1 MRSYLL
7 AKQMLIKAKRMT
19 LNSTKKDVMHA
30 AVLQIPRWLLHCA
43 FLSLLVLLLL
53 KGLAWNLILLLFLT
67 AFVDALILP
76 IIISVIR
83 KEDGIR
89 KGAIKGGKLFFE
101 SCLGI
106 SILFFCDYYILKH
119 NPPVSAGVALMV
131 GSLLLLLT
139 ILFFSYVTRK
149 TIYNMELYD
158 LYNISQVAY
167 YSYFLGKIIR
177 SILGFLFIPLVYDYL
192 LEDQLTHL
200 VSQVGEKNSEKTTIT
215 FHAINL

>member
-7 AKQMLIKAKRMT
+7 AKQMLIKSKRMT

-30 AVLQIPRWLLHCA
+30 AVLHIPRWLLHCA
-43 FLSLLVLLLL
+43 FLSLLVLLFFR
-53 KGLAWNLILLLFLT
+53 GLDWNLVLSLFLI
-67 AFVDALILP
+67 AFADTLILP
-76 IIISVIR
+76 ITISIIR
-83 KEDGIR
+83 KESGIR
-89 KGAIKGGKLFFE
+89 KDAVKGGKLFLG

-106 SILFFCDYYILKH
+106 SILFLCNYYILKH
-119 NPPVSAGVALMV
+119 NPPVFAGITLMS

-149 TIYNMELYD
+149 TIYNLELYD
-158 LYNISQVAY
+158 LYNISRAAY

-192 LEDQLTHL
+192 LEVQLTHL
-200 VSQVGEKNSEKTTIT
+200 VNQMGEENSEKTTIT